1 MCLDAGKP
9 ERKQWLV
16 MISLGFISFIVSL
29 DATILVTVLPVSH
42 FHDRCHP
49 ELARFLRSSTA
60 ETFWIGTSYLLTSAV
75 VQPVVAAASNGFGR
89 PQLLIVSI
97 VLFAFGTAFCAVAH
111 DVTVMLVGRCAQGVG
126 GGGIITM
133 TQLIFCDMVPL
144 RQRPKYFAIVL
155 ASWSV
160 GTIAGPVVGGCLV
173 EKASWRWCFHINF
186 PFCGTGLAA
195 AYLFVRPGDAAG
207 LPLSGA
213 STQMDWI
220 GGFLFVSAV
229 TSFLAAVDLFPA
241 VCLFV
246 PGSVLVAVLT
256 SRLGRFRWAL
266 WAGWG
271 ITTAACGLF
280 LLFGLDTKK
289 PVFAVALALFGV
301 GNGMVLTGVNVA
313 TQAISRVEDRAM
325 AACMYGFMRSLGMPI
340 GVAVSGAIFQ
350 TAMSHALSES
360 SLPTGI
366 AHDSERYVSVLWA
379 MAESDPTKAAV
390 LQSYA
395 AAFHAVFTALTAMS
409 ASAWLASFLIKKSSM
424 DVATPT
430 TR

>member
-1 MCLDAGKP
+1 MP
-9 ERKQWLV
+9 
-16 MISLGFISFIVSL
+16 S
-29 DATILVTVLPVSH
+29 
-42 FHDRCHP
+42 CHRP
-49 ELARFLRSSTA
+49 SAQELARFLRSSTA
-60 ETFWIGTSYLLTSAV
+60 ETFWIGTYLLTSAV

-207 LPLSGA
+207 LPFSGA

-229 TSFLAAVDLFPA
+229 TSFLVGISCGGGAQHAWLSPA
-241 VCLFV
+241 TLA
-246 PGSVLVAVLT
+246 PT
-256 SRLGRFRWAL
+256 ILGVVGTAIF
-266 WAGWG
+266 AGW
-271 ITTAACGLF
+271 
-280 LLFGLDTKK
+280 
-289 PVFAVALALFGV
+289 
-301 GNGMVLTGVNVA
+301 
-313 TQAISRVEDRAM
+313 QAYASPH
-325 AACMYGFMRSLGMPI
+325 SL
-340 GVAVSGAIFQ
+340 
-350 TAMSHALSES
+350 
-360 SLPTGI
+360 LPTSLFASRSSI
-366 AHDSERYVSVLWA
+366 
-379 MAESDPTKAAV
+379 
-390 LQSYA
+390 
-395 AAFHAVFTALTAMS
+395 AAFYCALINGLVVS
-409 ASAWLASFLIKKSSM
+409 A
-424 DVATPT
+424 
-430 TR
+430 